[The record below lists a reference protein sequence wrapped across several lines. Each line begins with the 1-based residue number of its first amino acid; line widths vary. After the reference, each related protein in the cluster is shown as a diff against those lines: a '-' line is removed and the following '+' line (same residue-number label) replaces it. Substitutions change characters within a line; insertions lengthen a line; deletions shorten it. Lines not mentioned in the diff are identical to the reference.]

1 MDDMVIWGAGAI
13 GGTIGAYLARAG
25 KPALLVDQDAA
36 HVAALNAKG
45 LTITGPI
52 GEFTVPVRAVTP
64 DQVKGPLTRVMLAVK
79 GQHSDAASRVIA
91 PLLAADGSILSLQ
104 NGLNGDAI
112 GKNVGADR
120 VLLALVN
127 FASDYIEP
135 GVIHYGGRGAVYVG
149 EPDGRITARVRDY
162 VALLKSFDDAI
173 EASDNVAGLLW
184 GKVAYGG
191 LLIATALTN
200 DTMAEVLGDARWHDV
215 LARSGGEIVLAARA
229 AGVAPVGV
237 DGFDA
242 EAFARHD
249 DAKIAASC
257 DLMAEH
263 YRHSAKTRSGI
274 WRDLAVRKRK
284 TEVDAQIAIIAPIA
298 GKHGLKAP
306 ITTRLVTLI
315 HDIEDGRRPLD
326 RDNLDRLAEAI
337 PADA

>member
-1 MDDMVIWGAGAI
+1 MDDVVIWGAGAI

-36 HVAALNAKG
+36 HVAALNATG

-52 GEFTVPVRAVTP
+52 GEFTVPVRAVTS

-200 DTMAEVLGDARWHDV
+200 DTMAEVLGDARWRGV
-215 LARSGGEIVLAARA
+215 MARIGGEIVLAARA
-229 AGVAPVGV
+229 ARVAPVGV

-257 DLMAEH
+257 DLMADH

-284 TEVDAQIAIIAPIA
+284 TEVAPLLDPVIEV
-298 GKHGLKAP
+298 GQRHGVATP
-306 ITTRLVTLI
+306 TVA
-315 HDIEDGRRPLD
+315 
-326 RDNLDRLAEAI
+326 RLAAMIAEMESGTRGFSTENLI
-337 PADA
+337 ELSRV